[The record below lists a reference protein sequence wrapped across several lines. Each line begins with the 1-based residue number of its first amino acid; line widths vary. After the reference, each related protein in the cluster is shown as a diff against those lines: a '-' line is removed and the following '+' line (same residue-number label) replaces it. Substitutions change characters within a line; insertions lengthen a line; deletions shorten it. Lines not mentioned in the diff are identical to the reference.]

1 MSKIENYHL
10 ENLKIYRKDVYS
22 NRCIRD
28 HCFTNV
34 AEGDFRGRHF
44 VIGINWFGV
53 PVMYIECKDEDGFD
67 DNPGEDYVGKIG
79 FDGKWRE
86 GDERRYFGY
95 DYGHDYQ
102 WEPEYCLSGLFG
114 FTKRPNWNPDNGH
127 KYNLVELLMEVGEK
141 IEEIEFEKYLRRK

>member
-10 ENLKIYRKDVYS
+10 ENVKVYRDDVYS
-22 NRCIRD
+22 VAAIRD
-28 HCFTNV
+28 HKFVNV

-53 PVMYIECKDEDGFD
+53 PVLYIECKDEDGME
-67 DNPGEDYVGKIG
+67 DNPYEDYVGKIG
-79 FDGKWRE
+79 FDGEWRE
-86 GDERRYFGY
+86 GDERRYFGW

-102 WEPEYCLSGLFG
+102 WEPEYAMSQIFGLY
-114 FTKRPNWNPDNGH
+114 KKPDWNPDNGH

-141 IEEIEFEKYLRRK
+141 VAEIEFDKNWRK

>member
-10 ENLKIYRKDVYS
+10 ENVKVYRDDVYS
-22 NRCIRD
+22 VAAIRD
-28 HCFTNV
+28 HKFVNV

-53 PVMYIECKDEDGFD
+53 PVLYIECKDEDGME
-67 DNPGEDYVGKIG
+67 DNSHEDYVGKIG

-86 GDERRYFGY
+86 GDERRYFGW
-95 DYGHDYQ
+95 DYHHDYQ
-102 WEPEYCLSGLFG
+102 WEPEYAMSQAFGLH
-114 FTKRPNWNPDNGH
+114 KKPHWNPDNGH

-141 IEEIEFEKYLRRK
+141 VAEIEFDKNWRK